1 MSTERVSLDLRQEWS
16 LVLLRTLVGWHFLYE
31 GFVKLWL
38 PAWSRDGTPLS
49 AWSSAGYLKA
59 SSGPL
64 AFFFRGL
71 AESSALPFMDRA
83 IAVALFLV
91 GLSLLLGL
99 FTRAGATGALVL
111 LGLFYL
117 AQVPTA
123 GVHQPGA
130 EGTYLL
136 VNKTLVEAAAVLVL
150 LVFRTERMA
159 GLDLL
164 RSRSRTP
171 LPGPVTATV
180 ERTA

>member
-1 MSTERVSLDLRQEWS
+1 MSTERVALDRSQEWS

-38 PAWSRDGTPLS
+38 PAWSREGAPLR
-49 AWSSAGYLKA
+49 AWSSAGYLRS
-59 SSGPL
+59 SSGPF
-64 AFFFRGL
+64 APFFRGL
-71 AESSALPFMDRA
+71 ADSSALPLMDSV
-83 IAVALFLV
+83 IALALVLV

-99 FTRAGATGALVL
+99 FARAGALGALLL

-117 AQVPTA
+117 AQIPTA
-123 GVHQPGA
+123 GVQQPGA
-130 EGTYLL
+130 EGAYLL

-150 LVFRTERMA
+150 FVFRTERIA

-164 RSRSRTP
+164 RSRAPRHEPSP
-171 LPGPVTATV
+171 APV